1 MQNSSVGVEEFL
13 SPEGGREGRRRNG
26 TGKKKREGTEGNV
39 GEGEEWEKE
48 GRNLR
53 AVRGIEVYG
62 VWFGGRGNDS
72 QQT

>member
-1 MQNSSVGVEEFL
+1 MGQE
-13 SPEGGREGRRRNG
+13 
-26 TGKKKREGTEGNV
+26 KKREGTEGNV